1 MYSTLSRL
9 WFIPFS
15 VDLCHCAPP
24 PHPHP
29 ILNYNPVFQSTG
41 IWKPLV
47 SQTSR
52 ISSTPGSWTSWFKI
66 PRKLIPFSCSP
77 IRHSDLFR
85 FLVIRVSLNL
95 LSTLMRTN
103 TSLPFRNLWAYWV
116 GNSFRFFISPSSSD
130 KSTVTAKGSRWK
142 NELFVK
148 FIKNTTLS

>member
-1 MYSTLSRL
+1 MNSTLSRL
-9 WFIPFS
+9 WFIPLS

-29 ILNYNPVFQSTG
+29 ILNYNPVFQSNG

-85 FLVIRVSLNL
+85 FLVIRVSLTTYFQL
-95 LSTLMRTN
+95 WWEQT
-103 TSLPFRNLWAYWV
+103 LPFLSGICERTELGIRLDFLFHHLHRTSPPLLPKGQDERMNCLW
-116 GNSFRFFISPSSSD
+116 S
-130 KSTVTAKGSRWK
+130 
-142 NELFVK
+142 L
-148 FIKNTTLS
+148 

>member
-1 MYSTLSRL
+1 MNSTLSRL

-85 FLVIRVSLNL
+85 FLVIRVSLTTYFQL
-95 LSTLMRTN
+95 WWEQT
-103 TSLPFRNLWAYWV
+103 LPFLSGICERTEL
-116 GNSFRFFISPSSSD
+116 GIRLDFLFHHLHRISPPLLP
-130 KSTVTAKGSRWK
+130 KGQDERMNCLWS
-142 NELFVK
+142 L
-148 FIKNTTLS
+148 

>member
-1 MYSTLSRL
+1 MNSTLSRI

-85 FLVIRVSLNL
+85 FLVIRVSLTTYFQL
-95 LSTLMRTN
+95 WWEQT
-103 TSLPFRNLWAYWV
+103 LPFLSGICERTELGIRLDFLFHHLHRTSPPLLPKGQDERMNCLW
-116 GNSFRFFISPSSSD
+116 S
-130 KSTVTAKGSRWK
+130 
-142 NELFVK
+142 L
-148 FIKNTTLS
+148 

>member
-1 MYSTLSRL
+1 MNSTLSRL

-29 ILNYNPVFQSTG
+29 ILNYNPVFQSNG

-85 FLVIRVSLNL
+85 FLVIRVSLTTYFQL
-95 LSTLMRTN
+95 WWEQT
-103 TSLPFRNLWAYWV
+103 LPFLSGICERTELGIRLDFLFHHLHRTSPPLLPKGQDERMNCLW
-116 GNSFRFFISPSSSD
+116 S
-130 KSTVTAKGSRWK
+130 
-142 NELFVK
+142 L
-148 FIKNTTLS
+148 

>member
-1 MYSTLSRL
+1 MNSTLSRL

-77 IRHSDLFR
+77 IRHSDLSR
-85 FLVIRVSLNL
+85 FLVIRVSLTTYFQL
-95 LSTLMRTN
+95 WWEQT
-103 TSLPFRNLWAYWV
+103 LPFLSGICERTELGIRLDFLFHHLHRTSPPLLPKGQDERMNCLW
-116 GNSFRFFISPSSSD
+116 S
-130 KSTVTAKGSRWK
+130 
-142 NELFVK
+142 L
-148 FIKNTTLS
+148 

>member
-1 MYSTLSRL
+1 MNSTLSRL

-15 VDLCHCAPP
+15 VDLCHCASP

-85 FLVIRVSLNL
+85 FLVIRVSLTTYFQL
-95 LSTLMRTN
+95 WWEQT
-103 TSLPFRNLWAYWV
+103 LPFLSGICERTELGIRLDFLFHHLHRTSPPLLPKGQDERMNCLW
-116 GNSFRFFISPSSSD
+116 S
-130 KSTVTAKGSRWK
+130 
-142 NELFVK
+142 L
-148 FIKNTTLS
+148 

>member
-1 MYSTLSRL
+1 MNSTLSRL

-85 FLVIRVSLNL
+85 FLVIRVSLTTYFQL
-95 LSTLMRTN
+95 WWEQT
-103 TSLPFRNLWAYWV
+103 LPFLSGICERTELGIRLDFLFHHLHRTSPPLLPKGQDERMNCLW
-116 GNSFRFFISPSSSD
+116 S
-130 KSTVTAKGSRWK
+130 
-142 NELFVK
+142 L
-148 FIKNTTLS
+148 

>member
-1 MYSTLSRL
+1 MNSTLSRL

-66 PRKLIPFSCSP
+66 PRKLIPFSCTP
-77 IRHSDLFR
+77 IRHSDLFLG
-85 FLVIRVSLNL
+85 FWLYGSVSTYFQLWWEQ
-95 LSTLMRTN
+95 T
-103 TSLPFRNLWAYWV
+103 LPFLSGICERTELGIRLDFLFHHLHRTSQPLLPKGQDERMNCLW
-116 GNSFRFFISPSSSD
+116 S
-130 KSTVTAKGSRWK
+130 
-142 NELFVK
+142 L
-148 FIKNTTLS
+148 